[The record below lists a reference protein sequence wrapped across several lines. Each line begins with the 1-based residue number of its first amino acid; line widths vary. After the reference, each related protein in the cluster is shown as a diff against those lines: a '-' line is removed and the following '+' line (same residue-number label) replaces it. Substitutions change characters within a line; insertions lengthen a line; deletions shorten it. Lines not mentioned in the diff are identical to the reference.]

1 MSEQQIQ
8 SVIRNTQRRWFDDGL
23 WEIAFGTANLFLGL
37 YFLLVTWLNL
47 DENLGAWMAAL
58 QIVVVLVV
66 FGGMRYGVP
75 KLKERFTY
83 PRTGYASFRRP
94 ERSERR
100 RKAFWRG
107 MLSGGVAA
115 AVATVVGLA
124 NAVNLAP
131 GVTALIFAG
140 MCFYLSFRMGIQ
152 RFAVLGLLTLTTGF
166 ILTQLRLDVDSSM
179 AVLFIAFG
187 TLCALLGVIAL
198 ITFLRRTRP
207 ITEEEL

>member
-23 WEIAFGTANLFLGL
+23 WEISFGAANLLLGL
-37 YFLLVTWLNL
+37 YFLLVTLL
-47 DENLGAWMAAL
+47 DLPKRIGPWMAVL
-58 QIVVVLVV
+58 QIGIILVV
-66 FGGMRYGVP
+66 FGGMRFVVP

-107 MLSGGVAA
+107 MLSGSIAA
-115 AVATVVGLA
+115 AVATIIGLA

-131 GVTALIFAG
+131 GLTALIFAG

-152 RFAVLGLLTLTTGF
+152 RFAILGLLTLVTGF

-179 AVLFIAFG
+179 SALFIAFG
-187 TLCALLGVIAL
+187 MLCALLGVIAL

>member
-58 QIVVVLVV
+58 QIVVVLAV
-66 FGGMRYGVP
+66 FGGMRFGVP

-83 PRTGYASFRRP
+83 PRTGYVTFRRP

-107 MLSGGVAA
+107 LFSGGIAA
-115 AVATVVGLA
+115 AVATIVSLA
-124 NAVNLAP
+124 NAVNLAA
-131 GVTALIFAG
+131 GLTALILAA
-140 MCFYLSFRMGIQ
+140 MCFYLSIRIGIL
-152 RFAVLGLLTLTTGF
+152 RLAILGLLTLLAGF
-166 ILTQLRLDVDSSM
+166 VLSQLSLSVEMSM
-179 AVLFIAFG
+179 AVLFITFG
-187 TLCALLGVIAL
+187 GLCLLLGGVAL
-198 ITFLRRTRP
+198 ATFLRRTRP

>member
-23 WEIAFGTANLFLGL
+23 WEISFGAANLFLGL

-58 QIVVVLVV
+58 QIVVVLAV
-66 FGGMRYGVP
+66 FGGMRFGVP

-83 PRTGYASFRRP
+83 PRTGYATFRRP

-107 MLSGGVAA
+107 LLSGGIAA
-115 AVATVVGLA
+115 AVATIVSLA
-124 NAVNLAP
+124 NAVNLAA
-131 GVTALIFAG
+131 GLTALILAA
-140 MCFYLSFRMGIQ
+140 MCFYLSIRIGIL
-152 RFAVLGLLTLTTGF
+152 RLAILGLLTLLAGF
-166 ILTQLRLDVDSSM
+166 VLSQLSLSVEMSM
-179 AVLFIAFG
+179 AALFIAFG
-187 TLCALLGVIAL
+187 TLCTLLGVIEL